1 MHRSSRLREVLTVVM
16 PRNFLTFRGGFAPM
30 AVGFCPLLLLSLA
43 AACSDNST
51 NQQTKPIELGM
62 TNTMAPYYSDQELT
76 LYQAQ
81 LPVQL
86 PVRKPTSSEQSAL
99 SKPLAPYPHT
109 PFLTADD
116 ESVEVHYTISNI
128 DNQQHVV
135 WLLIDPWN
143 EFVRWNPGVTVVSD
157 EETTPNWGYDTPFVI
172 PAMSRVDGTLTPDD
186 MHEIAIK
193 LASVEN
199 MLASP
204 QAKAAAAAAMA
215 DAGNSTTNPPPDDP
229 NATDNYNQGFDPTV
243 YANNIMN
250 PQNRS
255 NSGDVLYT
263 PWIPS
268 EVAGLTGFDLGIRT
282 DEPANVAV
290 EISMQIQDLQGNRF
304 VASDSTDPQIG
315 LPPVTLKPP
324 GAR

>member
-1 MHRSSRLREVLTVVM
+1 M
-16 PRNFLTFRGGFAPM
+16 PRNSLTFGGGIAPRI
-30 AVGFCPLLLLSLA
+30 VVYCPLLLAALA
-43 AACSDNST
+43 AGCSNDST
-51 NQQTKPIELGM
+51 NQVTSPIELGM
-62 TNTMAPYYSDQELT
+62 TDKMAAYYSDQELT

-86 PVRKPTSSEQSAL
+86 PVRKPTDSELSAL
-99 SKPLAPYPHT
+99 SKPVAGTPYPRA

-128 DNQQHVV
+128 DNQDHTV

-143 EFVRWNPGVTVVSD
+143 EFVRWDPGVTVVSD
-157 EETTPNWGYDTPFVI
+157 EDTEPNWGYDLAFVV
-172 PAMSRVDGTLTPDD
+172 PAMSRIDGTLTPDD

-199 MLASP
+199 LLASP

-215 DAGNSTTNPPPDDP
+215 DAGNSTANPPPDDP
-229 NATDNYNQGFDPTV
+229 NATSYPSGFDPTV

-255 NSGDVLYT
+255 NGNDPLYT
-263 PWIPS
+263 PWIPA
-268 EVAGLTGFDLGIRT
+268 EIAGLTGFDLGIRT
-282 DEPANVAV
+282 SEPANVAV
-290 EISMQIQDLQGNRF
+290 EITMQIQDLQGNRF
-304 VASDSTDPQIG
+304 VASNSNDPQIG
-315 LPPVTLKPP
+315 MPPVTLRPP